1 MSPTTGPLRRDIG
14 GEMRSAARRGAER
27 SQRSGMLVLAMV
39 LAAVLM
45 AGFIVLDYQFDQA
58 EHRLFKIL
66 AGLLAIAGILSQ
78 PHFGLLI
85 LPVATPFLP
94 WVPPAPIPGLNPV
107 NLLLFSIFG
116 TYAIGRIARRQEVF
130 RKGRLDL
137 WIGGLILL
145 AAVSIL
151 RGAAF
156 PTGLGF
162 DAGSAGLVLFR
173 SSTTFATYFIVHSM
187 VRGLP
192 ERRRVTWAVV
202 IGLLAEAIVTLMYG
216 RNGSGGRALGTLG
229 QSNEL
234 GAFLALFAVVCVP
247 LIPATRNLLGRIIL
261 LGTFIATCIA
271 LFMSLSRGSMVAL
284 VAALAIVCWRTS
296 RALFAILVVTLL
308 LSPLWAPDYLKDRIS
323 GSQMEVA
330 GSDEVSM
337 DMAAEARVQTWRSI
351 MEVVQAHPIEGVG
364 WTGLGYVLPD
374 IGTELGL
381 EDVKDSAHNTFLRM
395 LGEMGV
401 LGFALFC
408 ALLWQCWSLSAR
420 ATRLARDPFDK
431 ALAIGVGG
439 AVVSMAVSCAFGD
452 RFFNVIIA
460 SNFWVLMALVED
472 SLSEAGGPRA

>member
-1 MSPTTGPLRRDIG
+1 
-14 GEMRSAARRGAER
+14 
-27 SQRSGMLVLAMV
+27 MLLVAMG
-39 LAAVLM
+39 LAAALM
-45 AGFIVLDYQFDQA
+45 AGFVVLDYQFDQA

-66 AGLLAIAGILSQ
+66 AGLVAIAGILSQ

-94 WVPPAPIPGLNPV
+94 WVPPAPVPGLNPV

-116 TYAIGRIARRQEVF
+116 TYALGRIGRRQSVF
-130 RKGRLDL
+130 RSGRLDL

-173 SSTTFATYFIVHSM
+173 SSTTFATYFIVFAM

-192 ERRRVTWAVV
+192 ERRRVTWAVL
-202 IGLLAEAIVTLMYG
+202 IGLLAEAIVTIMYG

-247 LIPATRNLLGRIIL
+247 LIPATRNWFGRLVL
-261 LGTFIATCIA
+261 LGTFITTCIA

-284 VAALAIVCWRTS
+284 VAALAIVCWRSS
-296 RALFAILVVTLL
+296 RVLFGLLVATLL
-308 LSPLWAPDYLKDRIS
+308 LSPMWAPDYLKDRIS

-330 GSDEVSM
+330 GSDEVTM

-401 LGFALFC
+401 FGFLLFS
-408 ALLWQCWSLSAR
+408 ALLWQCWSVCDR
-420 ATRLARDPFDK
+420 ATRLARTPFDR

-460 SNFWVLMALVED
+460 GNFWVLMALVED
-472 SLSEAGGPRA
+472 GLSEAGAART

>member
-1 MSPTTGPLRRDIG
+1 MSLTTGPRGRDVG
-14 GEMRSAARRGAER
+14 GEMRAAARRGAES
-27 SQRSGMLVLAMV
+27 SQKSTMLLAAMV
-39 LAAVLM
+39 IAAVLM
-45 AGFIVLDYQFDQA
+45 VGFIVLDYQFDQA

-66 AGLLAIAGILSQ
+66 AGLMAIAGILSQ
-78 PHFGLLI
+78 PHFGLLV

-116 TYAIGRIARRQEVF
+116 TFAFGRIGRRQSVF
-130 RKGRLDL
+130 RRGRLDA
-137 WIGGLILL
+137 WIGALLLL

-173 SSTTFATYFIVHSM
+173 SSTTFATYFIVLAM

-192 ERRRVTWAVV
+192 ERRRVAWAVV
-202 IGLLAEAIVTLMYG
+202 MGLLAEAIVTIMYG
-216 RNGSGGRALGTLG
+216 RNGSGGRALGTIG

-247 LIPATRNLLGRIIL
+247 LIPATKNWFGRLVL
-261 LGTFIATCIA
+261 LGTFISSCIG

-284 VAALAIVCWRTS
+284 LVALVIVCWRSS
-296 RALFAILVVTLL
+296 RVLFGVLVAALL
-308 LSPLWAPDYLKDRIS
+308 LSPFWAPDYLKERIS

-395 LGEMGV
+395 LGEMGI
-401 LGFALFC
+401 LGFVLFS
-408 ALLWQCWSLSAR
+408 ALLWQCWRICDAATKHAKSA
-420 ATRLARDPFDK
+420 FDR

-460 SNFWVLMALVED
+460 GNFWVLMALVED
-472 SLSEAGGPRA
+472 GLREAREARS